1 MGVKI
6 KTIKIKGI
14 QSIKDPLIINLDEKI
29 TRIKG
34 HNASGKS
41 AIIKAV
47 KLFSGLYVRDDIK
60 SLVSKSIKPGDTA
73 KVQLFLSDN
82 TVLEAE
88 IINKSNVVYR
98 HYIHGPNNPKVWN
111 GFSPEIT
118 DILGWKYIEGA
129 EFCLNFKDK
138 ACNIFVD
145 TKTNENAEI
154 MNFLCQD
161 RDIETRIENLEVAN
175 KQIARAL
182 AAVKQLRMTISAGI
196 DLALATKAE
205 IFKKIYDEI
214 DSICRLNISSKVI
227 TADINNEL
235 IAFDLPRYKE
245 AIHILKEIQILN
257 ELQNILEYRI
267 KKQSLELLKKEITKY
282 RMTEFLE
289 QKHEYTSVIDT
300 QYSILKSLYKFR
312 AILKIKNLTENSIQ
326 KEIMQDFMKQNASLK
341 DQFLPILKVKQ
352 AFSVE
357 SEIRSN
363 FKKQDMREL
372 QSTILDVSVRYQYLK
387 SIENQNRVKHIILL
401 LKHINDLNTLE
412 ILANTWKN
420 KVKEFNQDIDNLE
433 TIDITLRDNRI
444 CPTCGSKV
452 HKDIP
457 PIRERINI
465 VDNWRNMLC

>member
-6 KTIKIKGI
+6 NTIKIKGI
-14 QSIKDPLIINLDEKI
+14 QSIRDPLIINLDEKV

-60 SLVSKSIKPGDTA
+60 SLVSKSIKPGNTA
-73 KVQLFLSDN
+73 KVQLILSDN

-98 HYIHGPNNPKVWN
+98 HYVSGPDNPKVWN
-111 GFSPEIT
+111 GFSSEIT

-145 TKTNENAEI
+145 TKTDENAEI

-175 KQIARAL
+175 KQIGRAL
-182 AAVKQLRMTISAGI
+182 TAVKQLRMTISAGI
-196 DLALATKAE
+196 DLTLATKAD

-214 DSICRLNISSKVI
+214 DSICRLNISAKVI
-227 TADINNEL
+227 TIAINNKL
-235 IAFDLPRYKE
+235 IAFGLPRYGKVIKTFKE
-245 AIHILKEIQILN
+245 IKLLKELKD
-257 ELQNILEYRI
+257 LLEYRV
-267 KKQSLELLKKEITKY
+267 KKQSLELLKREIIIY
-282 RMTEFLE
+282 RLTEFLGY
-289 QKHEYTSVIDT
+289 KHEYTSVLDT
-300 QYSILKSLYKFR
+300 QYSILKSLYEFKE
-312 AILKIKNLTENSIQ
+312 ISKIKILSENGIQ

-341 DQFLPILKVKQ
+341 AQLMPILEVKQ
-352 AFSVE
+352 AFLVE

-363 FKKQDMREL
+363 FQKQEMRKL
-372 QSTILDVSVRYQYLK
+372 QSVIQNISVQYRYLNL
-387 SIENQNRVKHIILL
+387 IENQSKIKYLL
-401 LKHINDLNTLE
+401 MLFKQANDLNNLNYLTNTWDNKLNGFKRDINNLE
-412 ILANTWKN
+412 I
-420 KVKEFNQDIDNLE
+420 
-433 TIDITLRDNRI
+433 IDITLRDNRI
-444 CPTCGSKV
+444 CPTCGSKI
-452 HKDIP
+452 HKDIVP
-457 PIRERINI
+457 LRERISI
-465 VDNWRNMLC
+465 TDNWRNMIC

>member
-6 KTIKIKGI
+6 KTVKIKGI

-214 DSICRLNISSKVI
+214 DSICRLNISAKVI
-227 TADINNEL
+227 TAAINNEL

-289 QKHEYTSVIDT
+289 QKHEYTYVIDT

-312 AILKIKNLTENSIQ
+312 AILKIKNLTENSIK

-357 SEIRSN
+357 SEIQSN

-372 QSTILDVSVRYQYLK
+372 QSTILDISVRYQYLK

-412 ILANTWKN
+412 TLANTWKN
-420 KVKEFNQDIDNLE
+420 KVKEFNRDIDNLE

-444 CPTCGSKV
+444 CPTCGSRV

>member
-196 DLALATKAE
+196 DLTLATKAE

-214 DSICRLNISSKVI
+214 DSICRLNISAKVI
-227 TADINNEL
+227 TAAINNEL

-300 QYSILKSLYKFR
+300 QYSILKSLYKFG
-312 AILKIKNLTENSIQ
+312 AILKIKNLTENSIK

-357 SEIRSN
+357 SEIQSN

-372 QSTILDVSVRYQYLK
+372 QSTILDISIRYQYLK

-412 ILANTWKN
+412 TLANTWKN
-420 KVKEFNQDIDNLE
+420 KVKEFNRDIDNLE

>member
-1 MGVKI
+1 MGIKI

-214 DSICRLNISSKVI
+214 DSICRLNISAKVI
-227 TADINNEL
+227 TAAINNEL

-289 QKHEYTSVIDT
+289 QKHEYTYVIDT
-300 QYSILKSLYKFR
+300 QYSILKSLYKLR
-312 AILKIKNLTENSIQ
+312 AILKIKNLTENSIK
-326 KEIMQDFMKQNASLK
+326 KEIMQDFMKQNSSLK

-357 SEIRSN
+357 SEIQSN

-372 QSTILDVSVRYQYLK
+372 QSTILDILIRYQYLK
-387 SIENQNRVKHIILL
+387 SIENQNRIKHIILL

-420 KVKEFNQDIDNLE
+420 KVKEFNRDIDNLE
-433 TIDITLRDNRI
+433 TIDVTLRDNRI

>member
-6 KTIKIKGI
+6 NTIKIKGI
-14 QSIKDPLIINLDEKI
+14 QSIRDPLIINLDEKV

-73 KVQLFLSDN
+73 KVQLYLSDN

-98 HYIHGPNNPKVWN
+98 HYVNGPDNPKVWN

-145 TKTNENAEI
+145 TKTDENAEI

-175 KQIARAL
+175 KQIGRAL
-182 AAVKQLRMTISAGI
+182 TAIKQLRMTISAGI
-196 DLALATKAE
+196 DLTLVTRAE

-214 DSICRLNISSKVI
+214 DSICRLNISAKVI
-227 TADINNEL
+227 TVAINNKL
-235 IAFDLPRYKE
+235 IAFDLPHYEE
-245 AIHILKEIQILN
+245 AIRTLKEIKLLN
-257 ELQNILEYRI
+257 ELQNILEYRV
-267 KKQSLELLKKEITKY
+267 KRQSLELLKREIIIY
-282 RMTEFLE
+282 RLTEFLE
-289 QKHEYTSVIDT
+289 HKSQYTSVIDT

-312 AILKIKNLTENSIQ
+312 TISKIKILTENSVQ
-326 KEIMQDFMKQNASLK
+326 KEIMQDFMNQNASLK
-341 DQFLPILKVKQ
+341 AQFSPILKVKQ

-357 SEIRSN
+357 SDIRSN
-363 FKKQDMREL
+363 FKKQETQKL
-372 QSTILDVSVRYQYLK
+372 QSTILSILAEYQYLK
-387 SIENQNRVKHIILL
+387 LIESQSKIKYLTSLL
-401 LKHINDLNTLE
+401 EQADNLNKSKSL
-412 ILANTWKN
+412 IDTWKN
-420 KVKEFNQDIDNLE
+420 KVNDFRKDINKLEIADN
-433 TIDITLRDNRI
+433 TLRDNRI
-444 CPTCGSKV
+444 CPTCGSRI
-452 HKDIP
+452 HKDIAP
-457 PIRERINI
+457 LRDRINI
-465 VDNWRNMLC
+465 ADNWRSMIC

>member
-6 KTIKIKGI
+6 NTIKIKGI
-14 QSIKDPLIINLDEKI
+14 QSIRDPLIINLDEKV

-60 SLVSKSIKPGDTA
+60 SLVSKSIKPGDMA
-73 KVQLFLSDN
+73 KVQLYLSDN

-98 HYIHGPNNPKVWN
+98 HYVNGPDNPKVWN
-111 GFSPEIT
+111 GFSSEIT

-145 TKTNENAEI
+145 TKTDENAEI

-175 KQIARAL
+175 KQIGRAL
-182 AAVKQLRMTISAGI
+182 TAIKQLRMTISAGI
-196 DLALATKAE
+196 DLTLVTRAE

-214 DSICRLNISSKVI
+214 DSICRLNISAKVI
-227 TADINNEL
+227 TVAINNKL
-235 IAFDLPRYKE
+235 IAFDLPHYEE
-245 AIHILKEIQILN
+245 AIRTLKEIKLLN
-257 ELQNILEYRI
+257 ELQNILEYRV
-267 KKQSLELLKKEITKY
+267 KRQSLELLKREIIIY
-282 RMTEFLE
+282 RLTEFLE
-289 QKHEYTSVIDT
+289 HKSEYTSVIDT

-312 AILKIKNLTENSIQ
+312 KISKIKILTENSIQ
-326 KEIMQDFMKQNASLK
+326 KGIMQDFMDQNASLK
-341 DQFLPILKVKQ
+341 AQFLPILKVKQ

-357 SEIRSN
+357 SDIRSN
-363 FKKQDMREL
+363 FKKQEMQKL
-372 QSTILDVSVRYQYLK
+372 QSTILSISAEYQYLK
-387 SIENQNRVKHIILL
+387 LIENQSKIKYLTSLL
-401 LKHINDLNTLE
+401 EQADNLNKSKSL
-412 ILANTWKN
+412 IDTWKN
-420 KVKEFNQDIDNLE
+420 K
-433 TIDITLRDNRI
+433 
-444 CPTCGSKV
+444 
-452 HKDIP
+452 
-457 PIRERINI
+457 
-465 VDNWRNMLC
+465 

>member
-6 KTIKIKGI
+6 NTIKIKGI
-14 QSIKDPLIINLDEKI
+14 QSIRDPLIINLDEKV

-73 KVQLFLSDN
+73 KVQLYLSDN

-98 HYIHGPNNPKVWN
+98 HYINGPEHPKVWN

-145 TKTNENAEI
+145 TKTDENAEI

-175 KQIARAL
+175 KQIGRAL
-182 AAVKQLRMTISAGI
+182 TAVKQLRMTISAGI
-196 DLALATKAE
+196 DLTLATKAE

-214 DSICRLNISSKVI
+214 DSICRLNISAKVI
-227 TADINNEL
+227 TVAINNKL
-235 IAFDLPRYKE
+235 IEFDLPRYEE
-245 AIHILKEIQILN
+245 AIKTLKEIKLLN
-257 ELQNILEYRI
+257 ELKNLSEYRV
-267 KKQSLELLKKEITKY
+267 KRQSLELLKREIIIY
-282 RMTEFLE
+282 RLTEFLE
-289 QKHEYTSVIDT
+289 HKSEYTSVFDT
-300 QYSILKSLYKFR
+300 QYSILKSLYEFR
-312 AILKIKNLTENSIQ
+312 EISKIKILSENSIQ
-326 KEIMQDFMKQNASLK
+326 KEKMQDFMKQNVSLK
-341 DQFLPILKVKQ
+341 AQLMPILKVKQ
-352 AFSVE
+352 AFLVE
-357 SEIRSN
+357 SEIMSN
-363 FKKQDMREL
+363 FKKQEMQKL
-372 QSTILDVSVRYQYLK
+372 QSTILSISAEYQYLK
-387 SIENQNRVKHIILL
+387 LIENQSKIKYLTSLL
-401 LKHINDLNTLE
+401 EQADNLNKSKSL
-412 ILANTWKN
+412 IDTWKN
-420 KVKEFNQDIDNLE
+420 KVNDFRKDIDKLE
-433 TIDITLRDNRI
+433 IADNTLRDNRI
-444 CPTCGSKV
+444 CPTCGSRI
-452 HKDIP
+452 HKDIAP
-457 PIRERINI
+457 LRDRINI
-465 VDNWRNMLC
+465 ADNWRSMIC

>member
-6 KTIKIKGI
+6 KTVKIKGI

-111 GFSPEIT
+111 GFGPEIT

-214 DSICRLNISSKVI
+214 DSICRLNISAKVI
-227 TADINNEL
+227 TAAINNEL

-257 ELQNILEYRI
+257 ELQNILEYKI

-289 QKHEYTSVIDT
+289 QKHEYTYVIDT

-312 AILKIKNLTENSIQ
+312 AILKIKNLAENSI
-326 KEIMQDFMKQNASLK
+326 KREIMQDFVEQNASLK

-357 SEIRSN
+357 SEIQSN

-372 QSTILDVSVRYQYLK
+372 QSTILDISVRYQYLK
-387 SIENQNRVKHIILL
+387 SVENQNRVKHIILL
-401 LKHINDLNTLE
+401 LRHINDLNTLE

>member
-6 KTIKIKGI
+6 NTIKIKGI
-14 QSIKDPLIINLDEKI
+14 QSIRDPLIINLDKKV

-60 SLVSKSIKPGDTA
+60 SLVSKSIKPRDTA
-73 KVQLFLSDN
+73 KVQLYLSDN

-98 HYIHGPNNPKVWN
+98 HYVNGPDHPKVWN

-145 TKTNENAEI
+145 TKTDENAEI

-175 KQIARAL
+175 KQIGRAL
-182 AAVKQLRMTISAGI
+182 TAIKQLRMTISAGI
-196 DLALATKAE
+196 DLTLVTRAE

-214 DSICRLNISSKVI
+214 DSICRLNISAKVI
-227 TADINNEL
+227 TVAINNKL
-235 IAFDLPRYKE
+235 IAFDLPHYEE
-245 AIHILKEIQILN
+245 AIITLKEIKLLN
-257 ELQNILEYRI
+257 EFKNILEYRV
-267 KKQSLELLKKEITKY
+267 KRQSLELLKREIIIY
-282 RMTEFLE
+282 RLTEFLE
-289 QKHEYTSVIDT
+289 HKSEYTSVIDT

-312 AILKIKNLTENSIQ
+312 TISKIKILTENSIQ
-326 KEIMQDFMKQNASLK
+326 KEIMQDFMNQNASLK
-341 DQFLPILKVKQ
+341 AQFLPILKVKQ
-352 AFSVE
+352 AFLVE
-357 SEIRSN
+357 SDIRSN
-363 FKKQDMREL
+363 FKKQEMQKM
-372 QSTILDVSVRYQYLK
+372 QSTILSISAEYQYLK
-387 SIENQNRVKHIILL
+387 LIENQSKIKYLTSLL
-401 LKHINDLNTLE
+401 EQADNLNKSKSL
-412 ILANTWKN
+412 IDTWKN
-420 KVKEFNQDIDNLE
+420 KVNDFRKDIDKLE
-433 TIDITLRDNRI
+433 IADNTLRNNRI
-444 CPTCGSKV
+444 CPTCGSRI
-452 HKDIP
+452 HKDIVP
-457 PIRERINI
+457 LRDRINI
-465 VDNWRNMLC
+465 ADNWRSMIC

>member
-6 KTIKIKGI
+6 NTIKIKGI
-14 QSIKDPLIINLDEKI
+14 QSIRDPLIINLDEKV

-73 KVQLFLSDN
+73 KVQLYLSDN

-98 HYIHGPNNPKVWN
+98 HYINGPDNPKVWN

-145 TKTNENAEI
+145 TKTDENAEI

-175 KQIARAL
+175 KQIGRAL
-182 AAVKQLRMTISAGI
+182 TAIKQLRMTISAGI
-196 DLALATKAE
+196 DLTLVTRAE

-214 DSICRLNISSKVI
+214 DSICRLNISAKVI
-227 TADINNEL
+227 TVAINNKL
-235 IAFDLPRYKE
+235 IAFDLPHYEE
-245 AIHILKEIQILN
+245 AIRTLKEIKLLN
-257 ELQNILEYRI
+257 EFKNILEYRV
-267 KKQSLELLKKEITKY
+267 KRQSLELLKREIIIY
-282 RMTEFLE
+282 RLTEFL
-289 QKHEYTSVIDT
+289 KHKSEYTSVVDT

-312 AILKIKNLTENSIQ
+312 TISKIKILTENSIQ
-326 KEIMQDFMKQNASLK
+326 KGIMQDYMDQNVSLK
-341 DQFLPILKVKQ
+341 AQFLPILKVKQ

-357 SEIRSN
+357 SDIRSN
-363 FKKQDMREL
+363 FEKQEMQKL
-372 QSTILDVSVRYQYLK
+372 QGTILSISARYQYLK
-387 SIENQNRVKHIILL
+387 LIGNQSKIKYLTSLL
-401 LKHINDLNTLE
+401 EQADNLNKSKSL
-412 ILANTWKN
+412 IDTWKN
-420 KVKEFNQDIDNLE
+420 KVNGFRKDINKLEIADN
-433 TIDITLRDNRI
+433 TLRDNRI
-444 CPTCGSKV
+444 CPTCGSRM
-452 HKDIP
+452 HKDIAP
-457 PIRERINI
+457 LRDRISI
-465 VDNWRNMLC
+465 TDKWRSMIC

>member
-196 DLALATKAE
+196 DLTLATKVE

-214 DSICRLNISSKVI
+214 DSICRLNISAKVI
-227 TADINNEL
+227 TAAINNEL

-289 QKHEYTSVIDT
+289 QKHEYTYVIDT

-312 AILKIKNLTENSIQ
+312 AILKIKNLTENSIK

-357 SEIRSN
+357 SEIQSN

-372 QSTILDVSVRYQYLK
+372 QSTILDISIRYQYLK
-387 SIENQNRVKHIILL
+387 SIENRNMVKHIILL

>member
-82 TVLEAE
+82 TILEAE

-214 DSICRLNISSKVI
+214 DSICRLNISAKVI
-227 TADINNEL
+227 TAAINNEL

-245 AIHILKEIQILN
+245 AIHTLKEIQILN

-289 QKHEYTSVIDT
+289 QKHEYTYVIDT

-312 AILKIKNLTENSIQ
+312 VILKIKNLTENGIK

-357 SEIRSN
+357 SEIQSN

-372 QSTILDVSVRYQYLK
+372 QSTILDISVRYQYLK